1 MIVPYEMVVT
11 ARQWQAAKM
20 RPTQFGDNKNR
31 SSGRI
36 QHEKRNRQ
44 LFKEYLEAKF
54 MKDVPVVKEVSNVKE
69 N

>member
-1 MIVPYEMVVT
+1 MFGFGLPFPLSIPVAAP

-31 SSGRI
+31 PS
-36 QHEKRNRQ
+36 K
-44 LFKEYLEAKF
+44 K
-54 MKDVPVVKEVSNVKE
+54 PVRKTDLTPKPE